1 LNYGGIN
8 LVERVQILKAV
19 NEAIDKA
26 PKRNFQESMEIS
38 VNLKNIDLAQPK
50 NRIDETMILPK
61 GTGKTIKIAVLG
73 KGDIT
78 TQAKAASVDLIIGPE
93 EIERLGGEPRE
104 ARKMAD
110 EYNFF
115 LAETAVMPLVGRY
128 LGTRLGPRGK
138 MPQPVPPGVDVGPI
152 VERLRNS
159 VKFRTKDKMTFH
171 VRIGSTEMSP
181 EDLAEN
187 VDAIMK
193 KVESGLESGVMNIRS
208 VYIKTSMG
216 PAVRL
221 M

>member
-1 LNYGGIN
+1 MNYGGIN

-19 NEAIDKA
+19 NEAVEKA

-38 VNLKNIDLAQPK
+38 INLKNLDMAQPK

-61 GTGKTIKIAVLG
+61 GTGKTVKIAVLG

-104 ARKMAD
+104 ARKMAE

-138 MPQPVPPGVDVGPI
+138 MPQPVPPGMDVGPI

-171 VRIGSTEMSP
+171 VRVGSTGMSP
-181 EDLAEN
+181 EDVAEN
-187 VDAIMK
+187 IDAIMK
-193 KVESGLESGVMNIRS
+193 KVESSLASGSMNVRS
-208 VYIKTSMG
+208 VYVKTSMG

-221 M
+221 I

>member
-1 LNYGGIN
+1 M
-8 LVERVQILKAV
+8 VERVQILKAV
-19 NEAIDKA
+19 NEAIEKA
-26 PKRNFQESMEIS
+26 PERKFTESIEITF
-38 VNLKNIDLAQPK
+38 NLKNIDMAQPK
-50 NRIDETMILPK
+50 NRIDETMVLPK
-61 GTGKTIKIAVLG
+61 GTGRIQKIAVLG

-78 TQAKAASVDLIIGPE
+78 TQAKAANVELIIGPE

-110 EYNFF
+110 EYMFF

-138 MPQPVPPGVDVGPI
+138 MPQPIPQGLDIGPI

-159 VKFRTKDKMTFH
+159 VKFRSKDKKTFH
-171 VRIGSTEMSP
+171 VRVGSANMSP
-181 EDLAEN
+181 EDVSEN
-187 VDAIMK
+187 IDAVMR
-193 KVESGLESGVMNIRS
+193 KVESNLESGTMNIRS
-208 VYIKTSMG
+208 VYVKTSMG

>member
-1 LNYGGIN
+1 MNYGGIN

-19 NEAIDKA
+19 NEAVEKA

-38 VNLKNIDLAQPK
+38 INLKNLDMAQPK

-61 GTGKTIKIAVLG
+61 GTGKTVKIAVLG

-104 ARKMAD
+104 ARKMAE

-171 VRIGSTEMSP
+171 VRVGSTGMSP
-181 EDLAEN
+181 EDVAEN
-187 VDAIMK
+187 IDAIMK
-193 KVESGLESGVMNIRS
+193 KVESSLASGSMNVRS
-208 VYIKTSMG
+208 VYVKTSMG

-221 M
+221 I

>member
-19 NEAIDKA
+19 NEAVEKA

-38 VNLKNIDLAQPK
+38 INLKNLDMAQPK

-61 GTGKTIKIAVLG
+61 GTGKTVKIAVLG

-104 ARKMAD
+104 ARKMAE

-159 VKFRTKDKMTFH
+159 VKFRTKDKLTFH
-171 VRIGSTEMSP
+171 VRVGSTGMSP
-181 EDLAEN
+181 EDVAEN
-187 VDAIMK
+187 IDAIMK
-193 KVESGLESGVMNIRS
+193 KVESSLASGSMNVRS
-208 VYIKTSMG
+208 VYVKTSMG

-221 M
+221 I

>member
-1 LNYGGIN
+1 MNYGGIN

-19 NEAIDKA
+19 NEAIEKA
-26 PKRNFQESMEIS
+26 PKRNFQESMEVS
-38 VNLKNIDLAQPK
+38 VNLKNIDMAQPK

-61 GTGKTIKIAVLG
+61 GAGKTIKIAVLG

-78 TQAKAASVDLIIGPE
+78 TQAKAAGVDLIIGPE

-171 VRIGSTEMSP
+171 VRVGSTEMSP

-187 VDAIMK
+187 IDAIMK
-193 KVESGLESGVMNIRS
+193 KVESGLESGAMNIRS

>member
-1 LNYGGIN
+1 M
-8 LVERVQILKAV
+8 VERVQILKAV
-19 NEAIDKA
+19 YEAVEKA

-38 VNLKNIDLAQPK
+38 INLKNLDMAQPK

-61 GTGKTIKIAVLG
+61 GTGKTVKIAVLG

-104 ARKMAD
+104 ARKMAE

-138 MPQPVPPGVDVGPI
+138 MPQPVPPGMDVGPI

-171 VRIGSTEMSP
+171 VRVGSTGMSP
-181 EDLAEN
+181 EDVAEN
-187 VDAIMK
+187 IDAIMK
-193 KVESGLESGVMNIRS
+193 KVESSLASGSMNVRS
-208 VYIKTSMG
+208 VYVKTSMG

-221 M
+221 I

>member
-1 LNYGGIN
+1 MNYGGIN
-8 LVERVQILKAV
+8 LVERVQILEAV
-19 NEAIDKA
+19 NKAIEQA

-38 VNLKNIDLAQPK
+38 VNLKNLDMAQPK

-61 GTGKTIKIAVLG
+61 GAGKQIRIAVLG

-78 TQAKAASVDLIIGPE
+78 TQAKAAGVDLIIGPE

-104 ARKMAD
+104 ARKMAE

-138 MPQPVPPGVDVGPI
+138 MPQPIPQGVDVGPI

-171 VRIGSTEMSP
+171 VRIGSTDMSP
-181 EDLAEN
+181 EDIAEN
-187 VDAIMK
+187 IDAVMR
-193 KVESGLESGVMNIRS
+193 KVESSLASGTMNIRS
-208 VYIKTSMG
+208 VYVKTSMG

>member
-1 LNYGGIN
+1 M
-8 LVERVQILKAV
+8 VERVQILKAV
-19 NEAIDKA
+19 NEAIEKA
-26 PKRNFQESMEIS
+26 PERKFTESIEITF
-38 VNLKNIDLAQPK
+38 NLKNIDMAQPK
-50 NRIDETMILPK
+50 NRIDETMVLPK
-61 GTGKTIKIAVLG
+61 GTGRIQKIAVLG

-78 TQAKAASVDLIIGPE
+78 TQAKAANVELIIGPE

-110 EYNFF
+110 EYLFF

-138 MPQPVPPGVDVGPI
+138 MPQPIPQGLDIGPI

-159 VKFRTKDKMTFH
+159 VKFRSKDKKTFH
-171 VRIGSTEMSP
+171 VRVGSVKMSP
-181 EDLAEN
+181 EDVSEN
-187 VDAIMK
+187 IDAVMR
-193 KVESGLESGVMNIRS
+193 KVESNLESGTMNIRS
-208 VYIKTSMG
+208 VYVKTSMG

>member
-1 LNYGGIN
+1 M
-8 LVERVQILKAV
+8 VERVQILEAV
-19 NEAIDKA
+19 NKAIEQA

-38 VNLKNIDLAQPK
+38 VNLKNLDMAQPK

-61 GTGKTIKIAVLG
+61 GTGKPIRIAVLG

-171 VRIGSTEMSP
+171 VRIGATDMSP
-181 EDLAEN
+181 EDIAEN
-187 VDAIMK
+187 IDAVMK
-193 KVESGLESGVMNIRS
+193 KVESSLASGAMNIRS
-208 VYIKTSMG
+208 VYVKTSMG